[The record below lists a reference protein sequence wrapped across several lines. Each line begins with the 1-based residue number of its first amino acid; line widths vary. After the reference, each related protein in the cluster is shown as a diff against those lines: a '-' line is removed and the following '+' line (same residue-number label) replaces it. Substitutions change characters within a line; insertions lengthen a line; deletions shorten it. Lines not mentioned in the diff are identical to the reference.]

1 MPHRLAADG
10 CLGAAA
16 NHSLVCRYCLHGFD
30 GTPPPDQTEH
40 YLDPRRSVPL
50 GTYYCPLSPGY
61 IWRGRPAGEDM
72 EIQLTEWMAPDG
84 EIIKTDPEHIKNEN
98 EDDKVRKR
106 ANW

>member
-1 MPHRLAADG
+1 MR
-10 CLGAAA
+10 
-16 NHSLVCRYCLHGFD
+16 
-30 GTPPPDQTEH
+30 E
-40 YLDPRRSVPL
+40 

-72 EIQLTEWMAPDG
+72 EIQLTEWIAPDG
-84 EIIKTDPEHIKNEN
+84 EIIKTDPKHIKN